1 MIDIQLNK
9 KNKKGDRL
17 KELYR
22 YFGFNQ
28 KSLAQLVG
36 TQQTAISMAV
46 TGEREVQEVWLYKL
60 KEKYHNINIDWVL
73 TGEGEMLI
81 SENKQEYK
89 YLILEDSEPYVP
101 LKDLSRKELERM
113 VVHLWYRVGEL
124 EAWRREMEGRVEV
137 GEGKGGKKK

>member
-1 MIDIQLNK
+1 MIDIQLDK

-81 SENKQEYK
+81 PDIKQEYK
-89 YLILEDSEPYVP
+89 YLIFEDPAQYLPS
-101 LKDLSRKELERM
+101 KDLSRKELERM
-113 VVHLWYRVGEL
+113 VMHLWYRVGEL